1 MLCHA
6 RGSDG
11 ARGTCAKGC
20 VPSTVP
26 LTVRAVAAGLLV
38 AVALGLGL
46 RALWLGGCFLPSWV
60 RWRDVTVEADL
71 DGDGANDE
79 LRVKGRRLSVSDAVG
94 RGWQSGGDWLV
105 QDALVGDIN
114 HDGVPELILLVWK
127 RGSYGS
133 QRPFWVERD
142 EWDFSQHIFIYQW
155 RDGRP
160 KALWMSSRLPLSVA
174 AFFLDAKGTLTV
186 VTPEGETSRWVWL
199 SWGLVED
206 DGVEPARLSLALAPT
221 GRRPR

>member
-1 MLCHA
+1 MFRRAREGDGVRHA
-6 RGSDG
+6 RAEGRSSS
-11 ARGTCAKGC
+11 A
-20 VPSTVP
+20 VP
-26 LTVRAVAAGLLV
+26 LAVRGVAAGLLV

-60 RWRDVTVEADL
+60 RWRDVTVEVDL
-71 DGDGANDE
+71 DGDGATDE
-79 LRVKGRRLSVSDAVG
+79 LCIKRRKLSVSDAAG

-142 EWDFSQHIFIYQW
+142 E
-155 RDGRP
+155 
-160 KALWMSSRLPLSVA
+160 
-174 AFFLDAKGTLTV
+174 
-186 VTPEGETSRWVWL
+186 
-199 SWGLVED
+199 
-206 DGVEPARLSLALAPT
+206 
-221 GRRPR
+221 

>member
-1 MLCHA
+1 MFRRA
-6 RGSDG
+6 REGDG
-11 ARGTCAKGC
+11 VRRTRAKSR
-20 VPSTVP
+20 PSSAVP
-26 LTVRAVAAGLLV
+26 LAVRGVAAGLLV

-71 DGDGANDE
+71 DGDGATDE
-79 LRVKGRRLSVSDAVG
+79 LRVERRKLSVSDAAG
-94 RGWQSGGDWLV
+94 RGWHSGGDWLV
-105 QDALVGDIN
+105 QHALVGDIN
-114 HDGVPELILLVWK
+114 HDGVPQLLLLVWQ

-133 QRPFWVERD
+133 QRPFSVARA
-142 EWDFSQHIFIYQW
+142 EWDLSQHIFIYPW

-174 AFFLDAKGTLTV
+174 AFSLDAQGTLTV

-206 DGVEPARLSLALAPT
+206 D
-221 GRRPR
+221 